1 MSSEL
6 AVTVY
11 FDLICPWCLIGK
23 RNLDNALTMLEQ
35 SDPQVT
41 VKVDWRSTQL
51 LPHVPAD
58 GLDFTEFYEARLGGA
73 AAVRA
78 RQAQVLA
85 AAREAGCEIAFERI
99 VRMPNTAKAHRLLHF
114 ARSADEPGRFEQLLE
129 RLFQAH
135 FVDGLDIG
143 DGLVLTSLAQACGY
157 DGKTTAMRIQDPS
170 LDSAWRGS
178 AAGVPLYVFGN
189 GAAVSGAHPP
199 ATLHG
204 QMRRAAATASKVGI
218 S

>member
-1 MSSEL
+1 MSSQL

-23 RNLDNALTMLEQ
+23 RNLETALSLMAQ
-35 SDPQVT
+35 SDPQVV

-51 LPHVPAD
+51 LPDVPAD
-58 GLDFTEFYEARLGGA
+58 GLDFTAFYEARLGGP

-85 AAREAGCEIAFERI
+85 AARDAGCEIAFERI
-99 VRMPNTAKAHRLLHF
+99 ARMPNTAKAHRLLHF
-114 ARSADEPGRFEQLLE
+114 ARSAGDAGRFEQLLD
-129 RLFQAH
+129 RLLQAH

-143 DGLVLTSLAQACGY
+143 DGLVLTGLAQACGY
-157 DGKTTAMRIQDPS
+157 DGEAAAARIQDPS
-170 LDSAWRGS
+170 RDSEWYGA
-178 AAGVPLYVFGN
+178 AAGVPLYVFDN

-199 ATLHG
+199 ATLHA
-204 QMRRAAATASKVGI
+204 QMRRAAMEPLAS
-218 S
+218 

>member
-23 RNLDNALTMLEQ
+23 RNLETAFTMLEQ

-51 LPHVPAD
+51 LAHVPDD
-58 GLDFTEFYEARLGGA
+58 GLDFTAFYEARLGGA

-99 VRMPNTAKAHRLLHF
+99 PRMPNTAKAHRLLHF
-114 ARSADEPGRFEQLLE
+114 ARSAGPSRFEQLLD

-135 FVDGLDIG
+135 FMDGLDIG
-143 DGLVLTSLAQACGY
+143 DAGVLASLAQACGY
-157 DGKTTAMRIQDPS
+157 DGKTTATRIQDPR
-170 LDSAWRGS
+170 LDSAWRGA
-178 AAGVPLYVFGN
+178 AAGVPLYVFGD
-189 GAAVSGAHPP
+189 GAAISGAHPP

-204 QMRRAAATASKVGI
+204 QMRRAAMEQMAS
-218 S
+218 

>member
-1 MSSEL
+1 MSCEL
-6 AVTVY
+6 AVTVN

-23 RNLDNALTMLEQ
+23 RNLETALTMLER

-51 LPHVPAD
+51 LPHVPDD
-58 GLDFTEFYEARLGGA
+58 GFDFTAFYEARLGGA

-99 VRMPNTAKAHRLLHF
+99 RRMPNTAKAHRLLNF
-114 ARSADEPGRFEQLLE
+114 AGSAEPGRFEQLLD

-143 DGLVLTSLAQACGY
+143 DAGVLASLAQACGH
-157 DGKTTAMRIQDPS
+157 DGKTAAKWIQDPR
-170 LDSAWRGS
+170 LDSTWRGA
-178 AAGVPLYVFGN
+178 AAGVPFYVFGD

-199 ATLHG
+199 ATLHE
-204 QMRRAAATASKVGI
+204 QMRRAATEQMAS
-218 S
+218 